1 MDENLS
7 FSNESDYL
15 EEDFDNLESIDG
27 VSLESGEESNME
39 GGDEVESDIN
49 SSLNEV
55 YSDNE
60 SGGDLLEGGK
70 ISNNTMNK
78 VKGNVTT
85 AKEKTKYVEHIKK
98 NYTKEIK
105 DAQKKYNNTK
115 KGFLKRGDKGARQNL
130 RKVKKR
136 KKNIENLPSVLKWG
150 RYLPIEFKSTL

>member
-98 NYTKEIK
+98 NYTK
-105 DAQKKYNNTK
+105 Q
-115 KGFLKRGDKGARQNL
+115 
-130 RKVKKR
+130 
-136 KKNIENLPSVLKWG
+136 
-150 RYLPIEFKSTL
+150 